1 MIKGLKESVKLQ
13 WSGDV
18 DLNDGCLHKQYDEYK
33 KCLERAEKAGLVRES
48 ACTELKDLLKDVAKD
63 LEFIQLGT

>member
-1 MIKGLKESVKLQ
+1 MVKGLKESVKLQ

-18 DLNDGCLHKQYDEYK
+18 DLNDGYLHKQYDEYK
-33 KCLERAEKAGLVRES
+33 KRLERAEKAGLVRES
-48 ACTELKDLLKDVAKD
+48 ACTELKNLLKDVAKD

>member
-1 MIKGLKESVKLQ
+1 M
-13 WSGDV
+13 
-18 DLNDGCLHKQYDEYK
+18 NDGYLHKQYDEYK
-33 KCLERAEKAGLVRES
+33 KRLERAEKAGLVRES